1 MRKVIITSLVA
12 VALAIPSVA
21 NAQTAEPNAYSVV
34 QKPVRKAKVR
44 VKMVRKA
51 KPGTAKSQPKAPEA
65 ERPAQIA
72 EGPDAGRRG
81 AKVAV
86 PPPPCALS
94 QKAADV
100 ARRCLTLAQPGEPAP
115 AQMHVAASPAMEP
128 VSEARLASPSR
139 TWLGGVSKAIITTC
153 VKLAENFS
161 ADRDERRDAM
171 VADIQWELQH
181 ARLKAQEKT
190 KQAVSGSTSTEKQP
204 RRLAGL

>member
-1 MRKVIITSLVA
+1 MRNAIISGL
-12 VALAIPSVA
+12 VALALVAPSAVE
-21 NAQTAEPNAYSVV
+21 AQTVDPNAYSVV

-171 VADIQWELQH
+171 VADIQC
-181 ARLKAQEKT
+181 
-190 KQAVSGSTSTEKQP
+190 
-204 RRLAGL
+204 